1 MEKLDELDY
10 AILRLL
16 IQDAKIPYTEV
27 GKLLQV
33 SSGTVHVRMRKLEQ
47 LGIVTGSTLAVNHEE
62 LGYKLCAFLSIELAR
77 TSQHDEVIENLK
89 QIPQILSAYFISGPR
104 SIRVRVVCKDKRD
117 LTELLKSRIYP
128 IEGIRDVEIEIV
140 LAEYFHRSLNLHTAE
155 KKSELN

>member
-10 AILRLL
+10 AILKLL

-27 GKLLQV
+27 GKMLQV

-62 LGYKLCAFLSIELAR
+62 LGYKLCAFLSIELER
-77 TSQHDEVIENLK
+77 TSMHDEVIQKLK
-89 QIPQILSAYFISGPR
+89 EIPQVLSAYMISGPR
-104 SIRVRVVCKDKRD
+104 SIMARVICRDKSD

-128 IEGIRDVEIEIV
+128 IEGIRDVEINVV
-140 LAEYFHRSLNLHTAE
+140 LSEYFHRALSLE
-155 KKSELN
+155 SPVKSNSIH